1 MHHGAVTTADLQLP
15 TRLTPAAAPASVEG
29 PREHLVTTL
38 DRGMFVYASCVICA
52 WDGPGR
58 RAYAS
63 ADRDAGAH
71 LLT

>member
-1 MHHGAVTTADLQLP
+1 
-15 TRLTPAAAPASVEG
+15 
-29 PREHLVTTL
+29 
-38 DRGMFVYASCVICA
+38 MFVYASCVLCA
-52 WDGPGR
+52 WDGRAR